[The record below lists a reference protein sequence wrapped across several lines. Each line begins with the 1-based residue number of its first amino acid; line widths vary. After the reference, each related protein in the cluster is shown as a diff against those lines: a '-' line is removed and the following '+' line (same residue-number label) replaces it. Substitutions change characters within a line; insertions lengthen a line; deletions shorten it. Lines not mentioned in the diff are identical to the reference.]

1 MTKINRIL
9 FLLVCGLF
17 LAVSVQPAWA
27 EYETVCRSANEGC
40 PEGWTEASGT
50 AGGIIG
56 AFQCDYYCWKCDDAS
71 DCEATRGVMKG
82 CTPLQVKLRESKDCI
97 FCPLFQSLYTAVQ
110 TMSRQAFDTTKDAIR
125 KVMSLGFA
133 LYIAFSV
140 LGHVSSM
147 TKQDAPKFL
156 TGLLVSTCKFL
167 VAFLL
172 LMNKDTIYYYVI
184 NPLLSTALDFGGAML
199 FTAGDA
205 IKTCKT
211 DTAGLSGTGDKV
223 LPNELYVTMECFI
236 KGVQAE
242 IAFAQAAG
250 SSIMCVGRNE
260 ASGAFGIWDFSMVFS
275 GLAIYLCA
283 LLLSFAFGFYLIDSV
298 VMLGVLGA
306 LMTFFIACWPFKMTG
321 GYTGKGFNMFMN
333 IFFTFIFMGI
343 VVSINTQL
351 IKASLSTGGLE
362 NIEDVLSGG
371 NIRDSKQILDINGAG
386 FLIILCCCFFGFKFS
401 AKTAQLAGSMAGG
414 GGIDIGAKLG
424 GLLTSGAVNSAMRV
438 GKSATAPITAK
449 AKQAGNAVLN
459 GTATALAHPFKSARK
474 LGGVVNKKF
483 GQAQKAAGV
492 TQGIAGNLAMAAGI
506 KGGEDLI
513 KKGEGLYNKGQARTE
528 RGQARIDKEN
538 AGIYGSQN
546 TAENPNDNGSNQN
559 TGGNGTDTADSN
571 TAQRVAQLE
580 QQIAQLEQQL
590 AALEQDRNATEAQ
603 KTELANK
610 LAQARQELGNEQ
622 ARLETETQSS
632 RGSGSVG
639 DSTGGGRQYDAGDYV
654 DAQEAQSSRQVMTQ
668 AMNDYSEAKSENLQD
683 MAEWQRA
690 LAAQDAANEQLQQ
703 ALAQAQ
709 SAAGTPQEAD
719 ARKNAETA
727 QQTFEQS
734 VKNAAAQRSK
744 VTTSRGK
751 MSQAAVS
758 YHISKSKVE
767 ANGKGER
774 FNEQKARDYA
784 QANIDKVM
792 AQIDKIAAAGPR
804 S

>member
-82 CTPLQVKLRESKDCI
+82 CTPLQVKLRESKECI

-371 NIRDSKQILDINGAG
+371 NIKDSKQILDINGAG

-538 AGIYGSQN
+538 EGIYGSQ
-546 TAENPNDNGSNQN
+546 DNGGNSNNNDGNTNGQSGQDAGTPTPINQN
-559 TGGNGTDTADSN
+559 DTSGNTNNEQNGGGNNHNTNGETGGNNNG
-571 TAQRVAQLE
+571 
-580 QQIAQLEQQL
+580 
-590 AALEQDRNATEAQ
+590 
-603 KTELANK
+603 
-610 LAQARQELGNEQ
+610 G
-622 ARLETETQSS
+622 
-632 RGSGSVG
+632 GSVG

>member
-1 MTKINRIL
+1 M
-9 FLLVCGLF
+9 VCGLF

-82 CTPLQVKLRESKDCI
+82 CTPLQVKLRESKECI

-371 NIRDSKQILDINGAG
+371 NIKDSKQILDINGAG

-538 AGIYGSQN
+538 EGIYGSQ
-546 TAENPNDNGSNQN
+546 DNGGNSNNNDGNTNGQSGQDAGTPTPINQN
-559 TGGNGTDTADSN
+559 DTSGNTNNEQNGGGNNHNTNGETGGNNNG
-571 TAQRVAQLE
+571 
-580 QQIAQLEQQL
+580 
-590 AALEQDRNATEAQ
+590 
-603 KTELANK
+603 
-610 LAQARQELGNEQ
+610 G
-622 ARLETETQSS
+622 
-632 RGSGSVG
+632 GSVG

>member
-1 MTKINRIL
+1 M
-9 FLLVCGLF
+9 VCGLF

-82 CTPLQVKLRESKDCI
+82 CTPLQVKLRESKECI

-538 AGIYGSQN
+538 EGIYGSQ
-546 TAENPNDNGSNQN
+546 DNGGNSNNNDGNTNGQSGQDAGTPTPINQN
-559 TGGNGTDTADSN
+559 DTSGNTNNEQNGGGNNHNTNGETGGNNNG
-571 TAQRVAQLE
+571 
-580 QQIAQLEQQL
+580 
-590 AALEQDRNATEAQ
+590 
-603 KTELANK
+603 
-610 LAQARQELGNEQ
+610 G
-622 ARLETETQSS
+622 
-632 RGSGSVG
+632 GSVG

>member
-82 CTPLQVKLRESKDCI
+82 CTPLQVKLRESKECI

-223 LPNELYVTMECFI
+223 LPNELYITMECFI

-371 NIRDSKQILDINGAG
+371 NIKDSKQILDINGAG

-538 AGIYGSQN
+538 EGIYGSQ
-546 TAENPNDNGSNQN
+546 DNGGNSNNNDGNTNGQSGQDAGTPTPINQN
-559 TGGNGTDTADSN
+559 DTSGNTNNEQNGGGNNHNTNGETGGNNNG
-571 TAQRVAQLE
+571 
-580 QQIAQLEQQL
+580 
-590 AALEQDRNATEAQ
+590 
-603 KTELANK
+603 
-610 LAQARQELGNEQ
+610 G
-622 ARLETETQSS
+622 
-632 RGSGSVG
+632 GSVG
-639 DSTGGGRQYDAGDYV
+639 DSTGGGRQYDARDYV

>member
-1 MTKINRIL
+1 M
-9 FLLVCGLF
+9 
-17 LAVSVQPAWA
+17 
-27 EYETVCRSANEGC
+27 
-40 PEGWTEASGT
+40 
-50 AGGIIG
+50 
-56 AFQCDYYCWKCDDAS
+56 
-71 DCEATRGVMKG
+71 
-82 CTPLQVKLRESKDCI
+82 
-97 FCPLFQSLYTAVQ
+97 
-110 TMSRQAFDTTKDAIR
+110 
-125 KVMSLGFA
+125 
-133 LYIAFSV
+133 
-140 LGHVSSM
+140 
-147 TKQDAPKFL
+147 
-156 TGLLVSTCKFL
+156 
-167 VAFLL
+167 
-172 LMNKDTIYYYVI
+172 
-184 NPLLSTALDFGGAML
+184 
-199 FTAGDA
+199 
-205 IKTCKT
+205 
-211 DTAGLSGTGDKV
+211 
-223 LPNELYVTMECFI
+223 
-236 KGVQAE
+236 
-242 IAFAQAAG
+242 
-250 SSIMCVGRNE
+250 
-260 ASGAFGIWDFSMVFS
+260 
-275 GLAIYLCA
+275 
-283 LLLSFAFGFYLIDSV
+283 
-298 VMLGVLGA
+298 
-306 LMTFFIACWPFKMTG
+306 
-321 GYTGKGFNMFMN
+321 
-333 IFFTFIFMGI
+333 
-343 VVSINTQL
+343 
-351 IKASLSTGGLE
+351 E

-371 NIRDSKQILDINGAG
+371 NIKDSKQILDINGAG

-538 AGIYGSQN
+538 EGIYGSQ
-546 TAENPNDNGSNQN
+546 DNGGNSNNNDGNTNGQSGQDAGTPTPINQN
-559 TGGNGTDTADSN
+559 DTSGNTNNEQNGGGNNHNTNGETGGNNNG
-571 TAQRVAQLE
+571 
-580 QQIAQLEQQL
+580 
-590 AALEQDRNATEAQ
+590 
-603 KTELANK
+603 
-610 LAQARQELGNEQ
+610 G
-622 ARLETETQSS
+622 
-632 RGSGSVG
+632 GSVG

>member
-82 CTPLQVKLRESKDCI
+82 CTPLQVKLRESKECI

-223 LPNELYVTMECFI
+223 LPNELYITMECFI

-371 NIRDSKQILDINGAG
+371 NIKDSKQILDINGAG

-538 AGIYGSQN
+538 EGIYGSQ
-546 TAENPNDNGSNQN
+546 DNGGNSNNNDGNTNGQSGQDAGTPTPINQN
-559 TGGNGTDTADSN
+559 DTSGNTNNEQNGGGNNHNTNGETGGNNNG
-571 TAQRVAQLE
+571 
-580 QQIAQLEQQL
+580 
-590 AALEQDRNATEAQ
+590 
-603 KTELANK
+603 
-610 LAQARQELGNEQ
+610 G
-622 ARLETETQSS
+622 
-632 RGSGSVG
+632 GSVG

>member
-82 CTPLQVKLRESKDCI
+82 CTPLQVKLRESKECI

-538 AGIYGSQN
+538 EGIYGSQ
-546 TAENPNDNGSNQN
+546 DNGGNSNNNDGNTNGQSGQDAGTPTPINQN
-559 TGGNGTDTADSN
+559 DTSGNTNNEQNGGGNNHNTNGETGGNNNG
-571 TAQRVAQLE
+571 
-580 QQIAQLEQQL
+580 
-590 AALEQDRNATEAQ
+590 
-603 KTELANK
+603 
-610 LAQARQELGNEQ
+610 G
-622 ARLETETQSS
+622 
-632 RGSGSVG
+632 GSGG

-709 SAAGTPQEAD
+709 SATGTPQEAD
-719 ARKNAETA
+719 AHKNAETA

>member
-82 CTPLQVKLRESKDCI
+82 CTPLQVKLRESKECI

-371 NIRDSKQILDINGAG
+371 NIKDSKQILDINGAG

-538 AGIYGSQN
+538 EGIYGSQ
-546 TAENPNDNGSNQN
+546 DNGGNSNNNDGNTNGQSGQDAGTPTPINQN
-559 TGGNGTDTADSN
+559 DTSGNTNNEQNGGGNNHNTNGETGGNNNG
-571 TAQRVAQLE
+571 
-580 QQIAQLEQQL
+580 
-590 AALEQDRNATEAQ
+590 
-603 KTELANK
+603 
-610 LAQARQELGNEQ
+610 G
-622 ARLETETQSS
+622 
-632 RGSGSVG
+632 GSGG

-668 AMNDYSEAKSENLQD
+668 AMNDYSEAKSENLQY

-709 SAAGTPQEAD
+709 SATGTPQEAD
-719 ARKNAETA
+719 AHKNAETA

-784 QANIDKVM
+784 RANIDKVM

>member
-1 MTKINRIL
+1 M
-9 FLLVCGLF
+9 VCGLF

-82 CTPLQVKLRESKDCI
+82 CTPLQVKLRESKECI

-371 NIRDSKQILDINGAG
+371 NIKDSKQILDINGAG

-538 AGIYGSQN
+538 EGIYGSQ
-546 TAENPNDNGSNQN
+546 DNGGNSNNNDGNTNGQSGQDAGTPTPINQN
-559 TGGNGTDTADSN
+559 DTSGNTNNEQNGGGNNHNTNGETGGNNNG
-571 TAQRVAQLE
+571 
-580 QQIAQLEQQL
+580 
-590 AALEQDRNATEAQ
+590 
-603 KTELANK
+603 
-610 LAQARQELGNEQ
+610 G
-622 ARLETETQSS
+622 
-632 RGSGSVG
+632 GSGG

-668 AMNDYSEAKSENLQD
+668 AMNDYSEAKSENLQY

>member
-1 MTKINRIL
+1 M
-9 FLLVCGLF
+9 VCGLF

-82 CTPLQVKLRESKDCI
+82 CTPLQVKLRESKECI

-371 NIRDSKQILDINGAG
+371 NIKDSKQILDINGAG

-538 AGIYGSQN
+538 EGIYGSQ
-546 TAENPNDNGSNQN
+546 DNGGNSNNNDGNTNGQSGQDAGTPTPINQN
-559 TGGNGTDTADSN
+559 DTSGNTNNEQNGGGNNHNTNGETGGNNNG
-571 TAQRVAQLE
+571 
-580 QQIAQLEQQL
+580 
-590 AALEQDRNATEAQ
+590 
-603 KTELANK
+603 
-610 LAQARQELGNEQ
+610 G
-622 ARLETETQSS
+622 
-632 RGSGSVG
+632 GSGG

-668 AMNDYSEAKSENLQD
+668 AMNDYSEAKSENLQY

-709 SAAGTPQEAD
+709 SATGTPQEAD
-719 ARKNAETA
+719 AHKNAETA

-784 QANIDKVM
+784 RANIDKVM

>member
-1 MTKINRIL
+1 M
-9 FLLVCGLF
+9 VCGLF

-50 AGGIIG
+50 SGGIVG
-56 AFQCDYYCWKCDDAS
+56 VFQCDYYCWKCDDAS

-82 CTPLQVKLRESKDCI
+82 CTPLQVKLRESKECI

-156 TGLLVSTCKFL
+156 TGLLVNTCKFL

-371 NIRDSKQILDINGAG
+371 NIKDSKQILDINGAG

-424 GLLTSGAVNSAMRV
+424 GLLTSGAVNSTMRV
-438 GKSATAPITAK
+438 GNAAAAPIMSK

-483 GQAQKAAGV
+483 GQAQKAAGA
-492 TQGIAGNLAMAAGI
+492 TQGIVGNLAIAAGI

-538 AGIYGSQN
+538 EGIYGSQ
-546 TAENPNDNGSNQN
+546 DNGGNSNNNDGNTNGQSGQDAGTPTPINQN
-559 TGGNGTDTADSN
+559 DTSGNTNNEQNGGGNNHNTNGETGGNNNG
-571 TAQRVAQLE
+571 
-580 QQIAQLEQQL
+580 
-590 AALEQDRNATEAQ
+590 
-603 KTELANK
+603 
-610 LAQARQELGNEQ
+610 G
-622 ARLETETQSS
+622 
-632 RGSGSVG
+632 GSGG

-654 DAQEAQSSRQVMTQ
+654 GAQEAQSSRQVMTQ

-683 MAEWQRA
+683 MAEWHRA

-744 VTTSRGK
+744 VTTSREK

-758 YHISKSKVE
+758 YHINKSKVE

>member
-82 CTPLQVKLRESKDCI
+82 CTPLQVKLRESKECI

-223 LPNELYVTMECFI
+223 LPNELYITMECFI

-438 GKSATAPITAK
+438 GNAAAAPITAK

-538 AGIYGSQN
+538 EGIYGSQ
-546 TAENPNDNGSNQN
+546 DNGGNSNNNDGNTNGQSGQDAGTPTPINQN
-559 TGGNGTDTADSN
+559 DTSGNTNNEQNGGGNNHNTNGETGGNNNG
-571 TAQRVAQLE
+571 
-580 QQIAQLEQQL
+580 
-590 AALEQDRNATEAQ
+590 
-603 KTELANK
+603 
-610 LAQARQELGNEQ
+610 G
-622 ARLETETQSS
+622 
-632 RGSGSVG
+632 GSGG

-709 SAAGTPQEAD
+709 SATGTPQEAD
-719 ARKNAETA
+719 AHKNAETA

>member
-1 MTKINRIL
+1 M
-9 FLLVCGLF
+9 VCGLF

-82 CTPLQVKLRESKDCI
+82 CTPLQVKLRESKECI

-223 LPNELYVTMECFI
+223 LPNELYITMECFI

-438 GKSATAPITAK
+438 GNAAAAPITAK

-538 AGIYGSQN
+538 EGIYGSQ
-546 TAENPNDNGSNQN
+546 DNGGNSNNNDGNTNGQSGQDAGTPTPINQN
-559 TGGNGTDTADSN
+559 DTSGNTNNEQNGGGNNHNTNGETGGNNNG
-571 TAQRVAQLE
+571 
-580 QQIAQLEQQL
+580 
-590 AALEQDRNATEAQ
+590 
-603 KTELANK
+603 
-610 LAQARQELGNEQ
+610 G
-622 ARLETETQSS
+622 
-632 RGSGSVG
+632 GSGG

-709 SAAGTPQEAD
+709 SATGTPQEAD
-719 ARKNAETA
+719 AHKNAETA

>member
-50 AGGIIG
+50 SGGIVG
-56 AFQCDYYCWKCDDAS
+56 VFQCDYYCWKCDDAS

-82 CTPLQVKLRESKDCI
+82 CTPLQVKLRESKECI

-156 TGLLVSTCKFL
+156 TGLLVNTCKFL

-371 NIRDSKQILDINGAG
+371 NIKDSKQILDINGAG

-424 GLLTSGAVNSAMRV
+424 GLLTSGAVNSTMRV
-438 GKSATAPITAK
+438 GNAAAAPIMSK

-483 GQAQKAAGV
+483 GQAQKAAGA
-492 TQGIAGNLAMAAGI
+492 TQGIVGNLAIAAGI

-538 AGIYGSQN
+538 EGIYGSQ
-546 TAENPNDNGSNQN
+546 DNGGNSNNNDGNTNGQSGQDAGTPTPINQN
-559 TGGNGTDTADSN
+559 DTSGNTNNEQNGGGNNHNTNGETGGNNNG
-571 TAQRVAQLE
+571 
-580 QQIAQLEQQL
+580 
-590 AALEQDRNATEAQ
+590 
-603 KTELANK
+603 
-610 LAQARQELGNEQ
+610 G
-622 ARLETETQSS
+622 
-632 RGSGSVG
+632 GSGG

-654 DAQEAQSSRQVMTQ
+654 GAQEAQSSRQVMTQ

-683 MAEWQRA
+683 MAEWHRA

-744 VTTSRGK
+744 VTTSREK

-758 YHISKSKVE
+758 YHINKSKVE